1 MTGTKSYFSEH
12 NEKIKGKVKFGDDS
26 YVKIEG
32 KGSTFFQR
40 KTGEQNI
47 NNNIYHILELK
58 NNILSFGKAT
68 EVGCDVRIRHDCLTV
83 HDSSGKPLVKAI

>member
-32 KGSTFFQR
+32 KGSTFF
-40 KTGEQNI
+40 K
-47 NNNIYHILELK
+47 
-58 NNILSFGKAT
+58 
-68 EVGCDVRIRHDCLTV
+68 
-83 HDSSGKPLVKAI
+83 GKPASKTSTTTSITFSNSRTTF